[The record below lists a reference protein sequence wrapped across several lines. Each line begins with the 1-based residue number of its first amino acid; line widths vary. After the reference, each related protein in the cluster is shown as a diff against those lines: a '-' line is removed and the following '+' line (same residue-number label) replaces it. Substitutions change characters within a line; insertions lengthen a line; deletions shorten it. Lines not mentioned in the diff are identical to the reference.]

1 VAVEEFAAA
10 GSYAAGSFAAAACP
24 DGQHLDAD
32 FGSVRHKGSAA
43 AVDVVVVAEEY
54 AAGEQIGAVPVCY
67 LGEGSV
73 VAVAAAA
80 SDLLEARIEAD
91 RLAEEDNAP
100 AGVQEET

>member
-43 AVDVVVVAEEY
+43 AVDVVVAEEY

-91 RLAEEDNAP
+91 RRAEEDNAP